1 MQLKEKASL
10 AFVTDSVSEKF
21 TFGTSV
27 TTALGNAAGNF
38 PNLPIPLADLIG
50 LNGDLNS
57 AAVAA
62 RTGDHVAV
70 ANLTNIEKIWED
82 DFRKTAVYV
91 TAVANGDA
99 AVIRQA
105 GFEPTKGETQPA
117 QKPG

>member
-10 AFVTDSVSEKF
+10 TFVNDSVSEKY
-21 TFGTSV
+21 TFGSGV
-27 TTALGNAAGNF
+27 TTALGNAIGNF
-38 PNLPIPLADLIG
+38 PNLPIPLADLIQV
-50 LNGDLNS
+50 NSDLNS

-62 RTGDHVAV
+62 RTRDHVAV

-99 AVIRQA
+99 AVIREA
-105 GFEPTKGETQPA
+105 GYEPTKG
-117 QKPG
+117 